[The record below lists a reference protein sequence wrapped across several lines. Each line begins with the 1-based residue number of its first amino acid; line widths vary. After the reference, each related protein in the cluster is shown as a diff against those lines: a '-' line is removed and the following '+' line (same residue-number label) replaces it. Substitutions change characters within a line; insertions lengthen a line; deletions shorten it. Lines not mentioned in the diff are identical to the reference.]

1 MRLDLVGVVRRLSPA
16 ILPRM
21 AGRLDGAVVLLT
33 GATGGIGSELAAR
46 FAEAGARLVLVGRDR
61 TALEALAASSSR
73 SPEVRLVVAD
83 LTRRDAAPRVYDEA
97 VAAWG
102 RVDVVVNNAGAGYF
116 ALSDEVEPELTRSLF
131 ELNALVPW
139 DLARACARTM
149 REGGGGLIVNVV
161 SCSGRVPA
169 PTAAVYGGSK
179 SALAIMANTMRLE
192 LEGTG
197 VRVLNVYPGTVDTRF
212 ESNAF
217 REGVRPGVC
226 VGGGCGRPA
235 REVADRIV
243 AATVA
248 GRGGELWMDRRG
260 RLLAAAAILWPGL
273 VDRVL
278 RRVRDWA
285 LARPTDHRPPEERR
299 WRLWQ
304 VESSLACN
312 LGCVMCPWTEER
324 CRAGDRALMSDEVWA
339 AIQPHLDQIASVDFT
354 GGGEP
359 LLNPRLFD
367 RIADAHRAG
376 CRTGFLTNGMR
387 LDQEACDRLVAAG
400 ADWVAVSVDGASREV
415 YERYRPGADFGVV
428 CGNVRRLAEL
438 RDGGRPRLI
447 LNFVMMPDN
456 VDQLEEMVR
465 LVAELGVEVLNL
477 KQADV
482 VRGEHGA
489 GFALFAGRAERAV
502 RQLEKRVRRA
512 VRLGRKLGVDVR
524 AARFVPEEEPVCEQ
538 DPRDSL
544 FVRYDGTMAPCI
556 NLAIGGPTTFLGRPV
571 VMPTVRYG
579 RLPSDDPDEVWERS
593 PCTRYRT
600 RFEERERA
608 YGATLAELDIAPRMS
623 ALRET
628 LAEARAAMPE
638 PPEGCRTCHYLY
650 GL

>member
-1 MRLDLVGVVRRLSPA
+1 MG
-16 ILPRM
+16 
-21 AGRLDGAVVLLT
+21 GRLGGAVVLLT
-33 GATGGIGSELAAR
+33 GASGGIGSQLVAR
-46 FAEAGARLVLVGRDR
+46 FAAAGARLVLVGRDLG
-61 TALEALAASSSR
+61 ALESLAATLDAPNR
-73 SPEVRLVVAD
+73 PRLVVAD
-83 LTRRDAAPRVYDEA
+83 LGRREAASLVHDEA

-102 RVDVVVNNAGAGYF
+102 RVDVLVNNAGAGYF
-116 ALSDEVEPELTRSLF
+116 ALAEEAEPELTRSLF
-131 ELNALVPW
+131 ELNALTPW
-139 DLARACARTM
+139 DLARLCAGTM
-149 REGGGGLIVNVV
+149 RERGGGLIVNVV
-161 SCSGRVPA
+161 SCSGRVPV

-197 VRVLNVYPGTVDTRF
+197 VAVLNVYPGTVDTGF
-212 ESNAF
+212 EGNAF
-217 REGVRPGVC
+217 RERGRPGVC

-235 REVADRIV
+235 GDVADRIV
-243 AATVA
+243 TAVEA

-260 RLLAAAAILWPGL
+260 QLLAAAAILVPGV

-278 RRVRDWA
+278 RRIRDWA
-285 LARPTDHRPPEERR
+285 VARPTEHRPPEERR

-324 CRAGDRALMSDEVWA
+324 CRAGDRALMSEEVWA
-339 AIQPHLDQIASVDFT
+339 AIRPHLDQIASIDFT

-387 LDQEACDRLVAAG
+387 LDREARERLVAAG
-400 ADWVAVSVDGASREV
+400 TDWVAVSIDGASREV

-428 CGNVRRLAEL
+428 CDNVRRLAGA
-438 RDGGRPRLI
+438 RDGGRPRLMV
-447 LNFVMMPDN
+447 NFVMMSHN
-456 VDQLEEMVR
+456 VHQLEELVR
-465 LVAELGVEVLNL
+465 LVAELGVDVLNL

-489 GFALFAGRAERAV
+489 GFALFAARQERAV

-512 VRLGRKLGVDVR
+512 VRLGRKLGVEVR

-544 FVRYDGTMAPCI
+544 FVRYDGSMAPCI
-556 NLAIGGPTTFLGRPV
+556 NLAIGGPTTFLGQPV
-571 VMPTVRYG
+571 IMPSVHYG
-579 RLPSDDPDEVWERS
+579 RLPGDDPREMWDQQ
-593 PCTRYRT
+593 PCSVYRAV
-600 RFEERERA
+600 FAERERV
-608 YGATLAELDIAPRMS
+608 YGEKLAEVDIALSMNS
-623 ALRET
+623 LREA
-628 LAEARAAMPE
+628 LADARKAMPE

>member
-1 MRLDLVGVVRRLSPA
+1 MD
-16 ILPRM
+16 
-21 AGRLDGAVVLLT
+21 GRLDGAVVLLT
-33 GATGGIGSELAAR
+33 GATGGIGSQLASR
-46 FAEAGARLVLVGRDR
+46 LSRAGSRLVLVGRDR
-61 TALEALAASSSR
+61 AALEELAASCRCSGR
-73 SPEVRLVVAD
+73 PRLLVAD
-83 LTRRDAAPRVYDEA
+83 LATRDAAPRVHEEA

-102 RVDVVVNNAGAGYF
+102 RIDILVNNAGAGYF
-116 ALSDEVEPELTRSLF
+116 ALADEADPERTRSLF

-149 REGGGGLIVNVV
+149 RDAGGGLIVNLV
-161 SCSGRVPA
+161 SCSGRVPV

-217 REGVRPGVC
+217 REGGRPGVC

-235 REVADRIV
+235 GEVADRIV
-243 AATVA
+243 AAIEA

-260 RLLAAAAILWPGL
+260 RLLAAAAILWPGM

-278 RRVRDWA
+278 RRIRDWA

-324 CRAGDRALMSDEVWA
+324 CRAGDRALMSDDVWA
-339 AIQPHLDQIASVDFT
+339 AIRPHLGEIASVDFT

-367 RIADAHRAG
+367 RVAEAHRAG

-387 LDQEACDRLVAAG
+387 LDQEACGRLVAAG
-400 ADWVAVSVDGASREV
+400 TDWVAVSVDGASPEV
-415 YERYRPGADFGVV
+415 YEHYRPGADFAVV
-428 CGNVRRLAEL
+428 CGNVRRLAEA
-438 RDGGRPRLI
+438 RDGARPRLMV
-447 LNFVMMPDN
+447 NFVMMPDN
-456 VDQLEEMVR
+456 VHQLEDMVR
-465 LVAELGVEVLNL
+465 LVAELGADVLNL

-482 VRGEHGA
+482 VRGDHGA
-489 GFALFAGRAERAV
+489 GFAVFAGRAGRAV
-502 RQLEKRVRRA
+502 RRMEKRVRRA
-512 VRLGRKLGVDVR
+512 VRLGRKLGVEVR

-571 VMPTVRYG
+571 VMPAVRYG
-579 RLPSDDPDEVWERS
+579 RLPEDDPGEVWERT
-593 PCTRYRT
+593 PCTRYRAL
-600 RFEERERA
+600 FEARERA
-608 YGATLAELDIAPRMS
+608 YAATLAELDIVPRMS